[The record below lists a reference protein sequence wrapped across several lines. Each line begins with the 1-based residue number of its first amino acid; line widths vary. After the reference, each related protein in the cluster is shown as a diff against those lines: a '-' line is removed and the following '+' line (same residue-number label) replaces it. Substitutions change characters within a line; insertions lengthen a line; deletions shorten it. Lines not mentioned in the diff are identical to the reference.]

1 MLKTVRRTRRSLWN
15 FQRIFGTLTMIL
27 EFFTGHWKRGSKKAA
42 NKVIGRSIVRRLFF
56 K

>member
-15 FQRIFGTLTMIL
+15 LQRILGTLTMIL
-27 EFFTGHWKRGSKKAA
+27 EFFTGKGKRGSKKLA
-42 NKVIGRSIVRRLFF
+42 NKVIGRSIVRRMFL